1 LSWTITSS
9 RQLEEIIHHMKL
21 KLAKKISVQEGFTV
35 VDLGCGPGHHP
46 PSFTV
51 CLASLVGENGRVL
64 GVDISD
70 ENVTEFYDEAKEF
83 KVEGRISFVQGD
95 AVNLRD
101 LIEDD
106 FADMVVSYRFLEEFM
121 RPKDLS
127 KVIKEMMRIL
137 KRGGKVCIIELST
150 KTRNEAEEIYIRL
163 HRDWGDSFFEASEIA
178 EQMRKNGLTGVQI
191 ETFEPNI
198 WFSPSVA
205 EEDFWEEFR
214 EQIMSELGPLTKKYG
229 MKYPPLFIVSGRKL
243 KRGAPWV

>member
-1 LSWTITSS
+1 
-9 RQLEEIIHHMKL
+9 MKL
-21 KLAKKISVQEGFTV
+21 KLAKKIGVQEGFTI
-35 VDLGCGPGHHP
+35 VDVGCGPGHHP

-51 CLASLVGENGRVL
+51 CLAELVGEKGRVL
-64 GVDISD
+64 GVDISN
-70 ENVTEFYDEAKEF
+70 ENVMELYNEAKEF
-83 KVEGRISFVQGD
+83 KVEGKVSFVQGD
-95 AVNLRD
+95 AVNLRGV
-101 LIEDD
+101 IEDD

-127 KVIKEMMRIL
+127 KVIKEMVRIV

-150 KTRNEAEEIYIRL
+150 NTRNEAEEIYIRL

>member
-1 LSWTITSS
+1 MRWTITSS
-9 RQLEEIIHHMKL
+9 RQLKKTIRDMKL
-21 KLAKKISVQEGFTV
+21 KLAKKIGVQEGFTI

-51 CLASLVGENGRVL
+51 CLAELVGEHGRVL

-70 ENVTEFYDEAKEF
+70 ENVMEFYDEAKEF
-83 KVEGRISFVQGD
+83 KVEGRVSFVQGD
-95 AVNLRD
+95 AVNLRGFM
-101 LIEDD
+101 EVD

-127 KVIKEMMRIL
+127 KVIKEMVRIV
-137 KRGGKVCIIELST
+137 KPEGKVCIIELST
-150 KTRNEAEEIYIRL
+150 KTRNMAEEIYIRL

-178 EQMRKNGLTGVQI
+178 EQLRKNGLTSIQI

-198 WFSPSVA
+198 WFSPRVA

-214 EQIMSELGPLTKKYG
+214 EQIISELGPLTKKYG
-229 MKYPPLFIVSGRKL
+229 MKYPPPYS
-243 KRGAPWV
+243 